1 MRALRAI
8 EARIA
13 EATAVLAQTDAAA
26 LLGAG
31 AARSSRTVEAVK
43 ARLTVAAAIGAH
55 AVARAAIPGAAAGNR
70 AVGPRPLEVALTHAV
85 DAHAV
90 MMALIG
96 ARGQGHRAVEAAVA
110 LLAQALATQAQPVRR
125 ASMRALDWLLAGHA
139 LPARLTE
146 AGAEPARAMAGA
158 VGLTLEEGEGAVV
171 AAVARLARTRAAE
184 ADAAVRALIDAAGHL
199 GARLAAEAG
208 VAPALAVHATATLH
222 AVRVTAVARAG
233 QCFVTRDASEARLT
247 EALALE
253 ALAVAGAARVLVAPR
268 ARLGHLAPLARRAV
282 QAVAL
287 GIDADA
293 AP

>member
-139 LPARLTE
+139 LPARLAE
-146 AGAEPARAMAGA
+146 AGAKSARAMAGA
-158 VGLTLEEGEGAVV
+158 VGLTLE
-171 AAVARLARTRAAE
+171 
-184 ADAAVRALIDAAGHL
+184 
-199 GARLAAEAG
+199 
-208 VAPALAVHATATLH
+208 
-222 AVRVTAVARAG
+222 
-233 QCFVTRDASEARLT
+233 
-247 EALALE
+247 
-253 ALAVAGAARVLVAPR
+253 
-268 ARLGHLAPLARRAV
+268 
-282 QAVAL
+282 
-287 GIDADA
+287 
-293 AP
+293 